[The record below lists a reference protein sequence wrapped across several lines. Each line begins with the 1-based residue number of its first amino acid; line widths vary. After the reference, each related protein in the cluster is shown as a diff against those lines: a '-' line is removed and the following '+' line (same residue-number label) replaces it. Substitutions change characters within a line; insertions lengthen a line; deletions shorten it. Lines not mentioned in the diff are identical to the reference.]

1 MEIQY
6 RCPRCGAVADV
17 EDWETAAELV
27 CARCGGRIPIAAAPG
42 LVAVSPGAT
51 SPGDRRLERCPV
63 CDGREFYAQR
73 DFNRRLGLG
82 LVVVGAILAWPT
94 RGVSLLA
101 VVLLDLALYFL
112 LPRIVICY
120 RCEAVFRGLPRE
132 GAHPAFDL
140 ATEEKYRRI
149 RRERLGG
156 GEPQG

>member
-6 RCPRCGAVADV
+6 RCPGCGAVIEAEGWD
-17 EDWETAAELV
+17 TAAELA
-27 CARCGGRIPIAAAPG
+27 CARCGERIRIPGDPSAGEGPPEAALMNG
-42 LVAVSPGAT
+42 
-51 SPGDRRLERCPV
+51 RLARCPV
-63 CDGREFYAQR
+63 CGGREFYAQR

-94 RGVSLLA
+94 RGVSLLL

-120 RCEAVFRGLPRE
+120 RCEAVFRGLPRDA
-132 GAHPAFDL
+132 AHPAFDL

-149 RRERLGG
+149 RAERTGRGQAGG
-156 GEPQG
+156 